1 MNDFEKFEEELPSK
15 EKFYSSLADR
25 KISGIESMISPI
37 RIDDFSKI
45 FDNNLVAKSESKLTL
60 RLNKPT

>member
-25 KISGIESMISPI
+25 KISGIDRWFLQSELMISL
-37 RIDDFSKI
+37 KY
-45 FDNNLVAKSESKLTL
+45 LTII
-60 RLNKPT
+60 

>member
-15 EKFYSSLADR
+15 ETFYSSLADR
-25 KISGIESMISPI
+25 KVNGIESMISPI

-45 FDNNLVAKSESKLTL
+45 FDNNLVVKSESKLTL

>member
-25 KISGIESMISPI
+25 KISEIESMISPI

-45 FDNNLVAKSESKLTL
+45 FDNNLVAKRKSKLTL
-60 RLNKPT
+60 RLSKPT

>member
-25 KISGIESMISPI
+25 KINGIESMISPI

-45 FDNNLVAKSESKLTL
+45 FDNNLVVKSESKLTL

>member
-25 KISGIESMISPI
+25 KINGIESMISPI

>member
-15 EKFYSSLADR
+15 EKFYSSLTDR

-45 FDNNLVAKSESKLTL
+45 FDNNLVVKSESKLTL